1 VVRPL
6 AMLRA
11 MAWTRRTLVAAALT
25 LPLSGCVKQ
34 AEPDP
39 AEMRTTMPPWPA
51 PRDAVS
57 YIDLAHLARLPLNAS
72 DDPHVLTLEVFVAGQ
87 QVEVPAY
94 VGIDRL
100 RAVQAPCHTHDAS
113 GTVWIEGSGGSA
125 VTLGQFFD
133 VWGVRLTATCLGAA
147 CGSVSVTTDGQTVSS
162 PRDVR
167 LRDVGHVVVRAGAS

>member
-1 VVRPL
+1 
-6 AMLRA
+6 MLRA
-11 MAWTRRTLVAAALT
+11 MAWSRRALVIAALT
-25 LPLSGCVKQ
+25 LPLTACVKQ

-39 AEMRTTMPPWPA
+39 AEIRATVPPWPA

-57 YIDLAHLARLPLNAS
+57 YIDLARLPRLPLDAS

-113 GTVWIEGSGGSA
+113 GTVWVEGSGGA
-125 VTLGQFFD
+125 VVTLGQFFD
-133 VWGVRLTATCLGAA
+133 VWGVRLTATCLGAV
-147 CGSVSVTTDGQTVSS
+147 CSSVSVTADGATVSS

-167 LRDVGHVVVRAGAS
+167 LRDVGHVVVRAPAAS

>member
-1 VVRPL
+1 
-6 AMLRA
+6 MLRA
-11 MAWTRRTLVAAALT
+11 MGWTRRAVVAAAWV
-25 LPLSGCVKQ
+25 LPLAGCVKQ

-39 AEMRTTMPPWPA
+39 AEIRTTAPPWSA

-57 YIDLAHLARLPLNAS
+57 YIDYARLPRLPLDAA
-72 DDPHVLTLEVFVAGQ
+72 DDPHVLTLEVFLFRQ

-113 GTVWIEGSGGSA
+113 GTVWLEGNGSHD

-133 VWGVRLTATCLGAA
+133 VWGVRLTATCLGPT
-147 CGSVSVTTDGQTVSS
+147 CGSVTVTADGATVSS

-167 LRDVGHVVVRAGAS
+167 LRDVGHVVVRAPGAS